1 MTVKSVSMGA
11 PFQWFM
17 KALDIGGKNPRALF
31 GGFLILLVVALV
43 PTLVQLGVEHGLKP
57 SLNVLL
63 AVYGVIMVLSL
74 LLMPPITGSALRLV
88 HACEQGRPASA
99 FDVLDGYR
107 DGGFAVRMI
116 LTSLM
121 MLACFLIVFGLLWA
135 LMPGKD
141 FMMELFARSA
151 ATPPGGQ
158 PDMSGMPPF
167 PPSFLL
173 WLLGAM
179 AFLLVLSHVYLL
191 TYAQAALAGQGPVA
205 ATAQGFKAVLRNLLP
220 FIGFTLAAL
229 AVGFVVLLVLGV
241 VLALVIG
248 LLATVSPVVGIAI
261 GVPLYIGLML
271 VMYVVMFGFYYH
283 AWRDIFGEAAVLP
296 PPVSDAIVA

>member
-17 KALDIGGKNPRALF
+17 KALDIGGKNPKALF
-31 GGFLILLVVALV
+31 GGFLILLVVALF
-43 PTLVQLGVEHGLKP
+43 PTLVQLGIEHGLKP

-63 AVYGVIMVLSL
+63 TVYGVIMVLSL

-99 FDVLDGYR
+99 FDMLDGYR

-116 LTSLM
+116 LTSLL
-121 MLACFLIVFGLLWA
+121 MLACYLVVFGLLWV
-135 LMPGKD
+135 LMPGKE
-141 FMMELFARSA
+141 FMIELFARSA

-191 TYAQAALAGQGPVA
+191 TYAQAALGGQGPVA

-248 LLATVSPVVGIAI
+248 LLAAVSPVVAVAI

-283 AWRDIFGEAAVLP
+283 AWREIFGEVAMP